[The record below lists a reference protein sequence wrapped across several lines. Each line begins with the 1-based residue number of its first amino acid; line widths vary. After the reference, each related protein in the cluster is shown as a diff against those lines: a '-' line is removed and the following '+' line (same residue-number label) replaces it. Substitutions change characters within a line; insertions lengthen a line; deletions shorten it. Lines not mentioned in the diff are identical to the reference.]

1 MGMSNR
7 EQFLRSALAELLQ
20 VDQNE
25 LSPTTPF
32 AELGVDSLLGLRL
45 TREIQDQLQAD
56 VELEWLLDNP
66 SIRELAEFLD
76 AKFGGL
82 DAPSLQVA

>member
-1 MGMSNR
+1 MSNR
-7 EQFLRSALAELLQ
+7 EQFLRNALAELLQ

-82 DAPSLQVA
+82 DAPSLQMA

>member
-7 EQFLRSALAELLQ
+7 EQFLRGALAELLQ
-20 VDQNE
+20 IDQHE

-32 AELGVDSLLGLRL
+32 AELGMDSLLGLRF
-45 TREIQDQLQAD
+45 TREIQDHLQAE
-56 VELEWLLDNP
+56 VELEWLFDNP

-76 AKFGGL
+76 RKFGDPGVS
-82 DAPSLQVA
+82 SLRTA